1 MSYGKYVLLTIEEH
15 QDLIA
20 RLKRPE
26 DRVDELLKGPLDND
40 SKVAHLRSHLTN
52 IVQNRLATVEEPP
65 ERMATVE
72 EPPERLKTSPA
83 VQNPK
88 NLTRSD
94 SLPADQTVPTPQPP
108 TTQPPT
114 IPTTITPDLAK
125 SEFLKHINKHP
136 NIFQVDK
143 QAGTLS
149 IHGQRISI
157 HNINR
162 IAEDISNK
170 SPLTGVQPTLII
182 LSEELKKSGYPERY
196 ILNPKRKYKS
206 RTSPRSFSVK
216 PWKQVVDYLHSNDT
230 YTRHYPK
237 SKSIQHNL
245 WVTTGPDS
253 HHMADLAMLPTLKSH
268 NKGFCYILVVV
279 DVFSRYVFARPLK
292 NKECATVTKAY
303 DEILKSKWR
312 IPTRLYTDKGTE
324 FMGKQFRKL
333 CSDLGIIHQNPKN
346 TNVKAC
352 YAENAIMRIKR
363 QLEKW
368 FTTTKSYEWTR
379 ILPEVVDGLNTA
391 FMTSLGT
398 TPEKVIWKNAPKIWN
413 RLYGDTTKRCAKF
426 KIGDTVRILLD
437 NGPFAK
443 GTRAKWTEEIFKVI
457 KIVPYDIPVYILA
470 DTLDREVDGIWY
482 EEEMVL
488 YNKSDDFFEIDKV
501 IRKRTRKGV
510 QEYFVSF
517 KGYDSSFNSW
527 VPADNFKSLDG

>member
-20 RLKRPE
+20 RLKQPD

-40 SKVAHLRSHLTN
+40 SKVAHLRSHLTSV
-52 IVQNRLATVEEPP
+52 VQNRLAATKPPPP
-65 ERMATVE
+65 ERPET
-72 EPPERLKTSPA
+72 PPPPSPEI
-83 VQNPK
+83 QSPEK
-88 NLTRSD
+88 LLTRSD
-94 SLPADQTVPTPQPP
+94 SQPTHQNAPITQTSTN
-108 TTQPPT
+108 
-114 IPTTITPDLAK
+114 PTTISHELAK
-125 SEFLKHINKHP
+125 HEFLQHISKHS

-143 QAGTLS
+143 SSGKLS
-149 IHGQRISI
+149 IHGTPISSY
-157 HNINR
+157 NINR
-162 IAEDISNK
+162 VADDISGK
-170 SPLTGVQPTLII
+170 SPLTGVQPTLRETMVKV
-182 LSEELKKSGYPERY
+182 EETLERLYSDPKKGLRGVSNLLRAA
-196 ILNPKRKYKS
+196 RKVHHDIS
-206 RTSPRSFSVK
+206 R
-216 PWKQVVDYLHSNDT
+216 KQVVDYLHTNNT
-230 YTRHYPK
+230 YTRHFPN
-237 SKSIQHNL
+237 SKSIQHNQ
-245 WVTTGPDS
+245 WIATGPDS

-292 NKECATVTKAY
+292 NKECSTVTKAY
-303 DEILKSKWR
+303 DEILRSEWR

-324 FMGKQFRKL
+324 FMGRQFREL
-333 CSDLGIIHQNPKN
+333 CNDLGILHQNPKN

-368 FTTTKSYEWTR
+368 FTTTRSYEWTR
-379 ILPEVVDGLNTA
+379 ILPEVVDGLNTT

-398 TPEKVIWKNAPKIWN
+398 APGKVTWKNAPKIWN
-413 RLYGDTTKRCAKF
+413 RLYGDTTKRSAKF

-457 KIVPYDIPVYILA
+457 KIIPYDIPVYILA

-488 YNKSDDFFEIDKV
+488 YNKPDDFYEIDKI

-510 QEYFVSF
+510 KEYFVSF
-517 KGYDSSFNSW
+517 KGYDPSFNSW
-527 VPADNFKSLDG
+527 IPADNFKDLDG